1 MMRRLLRP
9 LLAILIAFAL
19 IGPLAAQAAAPMPC
33 HGECFSLTAHQAD
46 PGQFPTPCKS
56 MATVCMTALGCVATV
71 NLPDYQSVA
80 ATRLSWAPVTY
91 RADTRVIDGLSLAPD
106 LGPPIAI

>member
-1 MMRRLLRP
+1 
-9 LLAILIAFAL
+9 
-19 IGPLAAQAAAPMPC
+19 
-33 HGECFSLTAHQAD
+33 
-46 PGQFPTPCKS
+46 
-56 MATVCMTALGCVATV
+56 VCMTALGCVATV

-106 LGPPIAI
+106 LGPPIVI